1 MKVKLSHQHSMFFA
15 KLFQNKKIM
24 QKKLEKEYGGK
35 DEGDG
40 FEVEEEKSEDS
51 FRPNKAKFGTV
62 TFDGNE

>member
-1 MKVKLSHQHSMFFA
+1 
-15 KLFQNKKIM
+15 M

-51 FRPNKAKFGTV
+51 FRPNKAKSGTV